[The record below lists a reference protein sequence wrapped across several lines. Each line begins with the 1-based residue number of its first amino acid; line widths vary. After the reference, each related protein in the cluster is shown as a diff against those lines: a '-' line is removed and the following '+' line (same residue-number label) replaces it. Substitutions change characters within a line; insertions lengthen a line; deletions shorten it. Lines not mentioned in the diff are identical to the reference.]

1 MRGMRLASRHL
12 VPIVVPV
19 LASQERDPAVADQF
33 LKGETMTVHQVKA
46 AASKLQP
53 QQEVE
58 QQSSSPG
65 KRG

>member
-1 MRGMRLASRHL
+1 MF
-12 VPIVVPV
+12 
-19 LASQERDPAVADQF
+19 SQERDPAVADQF

-46 AASKLQP
+46 ASSELQP

-65 KRG
+65 RRG